1 MHPLANGCAL
11 PKPLRRPLPDG
22 APLRPPQRV
31 FKFWLVVVKSLVLT
45 LAWAALVG
53 AATSAAAAAP
63 SRAGAE
69 AELRSVLSEIN
80 DLDSWLSDA
89 ERRRLNL
96 VKEARAKDLAVAEMN
111 AAASAGEEA
120 LEDHRAMLAQLRHR
134 REQLD
139 LRRAVQA
146 QRVARHMAVAHR
158 FTNLEFIKLLVGQES
173 MEAAERMTVYHRFV
187 TQGRIR
193 AVEEFRRLAVAI
205 ESSAAQLEQR
215 QEAEQAQ
222 LQTLSAKREQLESQR
237 QARQSL
243 IASLEKEFADQENRR
258 RRLQND
264 RQRLRKLMDEIRRRE
279 LGGGGDFASR
289 KGRLPWPLRGDLIG
303 RFGQLREDSGIKR
316 QGLLLRA
323 AVGNPVVAVHGGRV
337 VFADWLRGFGLLLIL
352 DHGGGYMTLYGH
364 ADQLT
369 KKLDDA
375 VEAGE
380 VVAHAGQ
387 SGGLASGGLYFELRA
402 KGEPQDPLPWLSG

>member
-1 MHPLANGCAL
+1 M
-11 PKPLRRPLPDG
+11 
-22 APLRPPQRV
+22 
-31 FKFWLVVVKSLVLT
+31 LT
-45 LAWAALVG
+45 LFWAVLLGFAAG
-53 AATSAAAAAP
+53 AATAAEP

-69 AELRSVLSEIN
+69 AELRSVLNEIN

-89 ERRRLNL
+89 ERRRLQL

-111 AAASAGEEA
+111 AAAQSAQQA
-120 LEDHRAMLAQLRHR
+120 LVDNRATLAQLRRR

-139 LRRAVQA
+139 LRRAAQA
-146 QRVARHMAVAHR
+146 QSIAKHMAVAYR
-158 FTNLEFIKLLVGQES
+158 FTDLEFIKLLVGQES

-187 TQGRIR
+187 TEGRIR
-193 AVEEFRRLAVAI
+193 AVQEFRRLAV
-205 ESSAAQLEQR
+205 ETERSAAELVQR
-215 QEAEQAQ
+215 QDAEQAQ

-237 QARQSL
+237 QARKSL

-258 RRLQND
+258 RRLLGD
-264 RQRLRKLMDEIRRRE
+264 RQRLQKLMDEIKRRE
-279 LGGGGDFASR
+279 LGSGGNFASR
-289 KGRLPWPLRGDLIG
+289 KGRLPWPLRGELIG
-303 RFGQLREDSGIKR
+303 RFGQLRADSGMKR

-323 AVGNPVVAVHGGRV
+323 AVGSPVAAVHGGRV

-352 DHGGGYMTLYGH
+352 DHGSGYMTLYGH

-369 KKLDDA
+369 KKLDDV

-387 SGGLASGGLYFELRA
+387 SGGQASGGLYFELRA
-402 KGEPQDPLPWLSG
+402 KGVSQDPLPWLND

>member
-1 MHPLANGCAL
+1 M
-11 PKPLRRPLPDG
+11 
-22 APLRPPQRV
+22 
-31 FKFWLVVVKSLVLT
+31 FKFGLAVVKSLALT
-45 LAWAALVG
+45 LAWAAFVG
-53 AATSAAAAAP
+53 VAVAAAAEP
-63 SRAGAE
+63 SRSGAE

-89 ERRRLNL
+89 ERRRLDL

-111 AAASAGEEA
+111 AATRAGEKA
-120 LEDHRAMLAQLRHR
+120 LADNQAKLAQLRQR

-158 FTNLEFIKLLVGQES
+158 FTDLEFIKLLVGQES
-173 MEAAERMTVYHRFV
+173 MEEAERMTVYHRFV
-187 TQGRIR
+187 TEGRIQ
-193 AVEEFRRLAVAI
+193 AVQEFQRLAVAI
-205 ESSAAQLEQR
+205 ERNVEELEQR
-215 QEAEQAQ
+215 RQTEQAQ
-222 LQTLSAKREQLESQR
+222 LQTVAAKREQLESQR
-237 QARQSL
+237 QARKSL
-243 IASLEKEFADQENRR
+243 IASLDKEFADQENRR
-258 RRLQND
+258 RRLLDD
-264 RQRLRKLMDEIRRRE
+264 RQRLRKLMEQIRRRE
-279 LGGGGDFASR
+279 QAGSGNFASH

-303 RFGQLREDSGIKR
+303 RFGQSQADSGMKR

-323 AVGNPVVAVHGGRV
+323 AVGSPVVAVHGGRV

-387 SGGLASGGLYFELRA
+387 SGGLAAGGLYFELRA

>member
-1 MHPLANGCAL
+1 M
-11 PKPLRRPLPDG
+11 
-22 APLRPPQRV
+22 
-31 FKFWLVVVKSLVLT
+31 FKFRLAVVKSLALM
-45 LAWAALVG
+45 LAWAAFVG
-53 AATSAAAAAP
+53 AAAGVGAAEP
-63 SRAGAE
+63 SRSGAE

-111 AAASAGEEA
+111 AATRAGEKA
-120 LEDHRAMLAQLRHR
+120 LADNQATLAQLRQR

-158 FTNLEFIKLLVGQES
+158 FTDLEFIKLLVGQES

-187 TQGRIR
+187 TEGRVR
-193 AVEEFRRLAVAI
+193 AVQEFQRLAVAI
-205 ESSAAQLEQR
+205 ERNVEELEQR
-215 QEAEQAQ
+215 RQTEQAQ
-222 LQTLSAKREQLESQR
+222 LQTVATKREQLESQR
-237 QARQSL
+237 QARKSL
-243 IASLEKEFADQENRR
+243 IASLDKEFADQENRR
-258 RRLQND
+258 RRLLDD
-264 RQRLRKLMDEIRRRE
+264 RQRLRKLMEQIRRRE
-279 LGGGGDFASR
+279 QAGGGNFASH

-303 RFGQLREDSGIKR
+303 RFGQLQADSGMKR

-323 AVGNPVVAVHGGRV
+323 AVGSPVVAVHGGRV

-387 SGGLASGGLYFELRA
+387 SGGLAAGGLYFELRA